1 MSCNCNNNLS
11 EKTTPPTGAKAVWEE
26 YKIPICLGGA
36 AIVFVFYIFHI
47 KFVILFEEARNSFR
61 EISHFFREISHFL

>member
-11 EKTTPPTGAKAVWEE
+11 EKTAPPTGAKAVWEE

-36 AIVFVFYIFHI
+36 AIGGVLLYS
-47 KFVILFEEARNSFR
+47 KLGKKQKKK
-61 EISHFFREISHFL
+61 